1 MYEIEY
7 YFVWFAM
14 FHPFKLNFHYIW
26 DKMKIILTCAVIN
39 NEHVSLFG
47 TEPKYVI
54 ARAACTIT
62 TWSHLILIRYS
73 GPTN

>member
-1 MYEIEY
+1 
-7 YFVWFAM
+7 
-14 FHPFKLNFHYIW
+14 
-26 DKMKIILTCAVIN
+26 MKIILTCAVIN